1 MRIDWP
7 NSSSNWNL
15 TFFYYYYILSQ
26 VIGGFIQISNLK
38 IIYFVFFFFTL
49 MKDIVEKTTR
59 NKLVGKRVLVNEV
72 NNHTAKLRKTKNPS
86 SPSIL
91 CLAN

>member
-1 MRIDWP
+1 
-7 NSSSNWNL
+7 
-15 TFFYYYYILSQ
+15 
-26 VIGGFIQISNLK
+26 
-38 IIYFVFFFFTL
+38 